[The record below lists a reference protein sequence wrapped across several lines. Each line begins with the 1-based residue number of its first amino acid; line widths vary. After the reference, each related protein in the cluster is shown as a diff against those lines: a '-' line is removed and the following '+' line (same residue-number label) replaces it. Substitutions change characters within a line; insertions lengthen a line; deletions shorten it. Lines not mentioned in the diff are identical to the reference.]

1 MSDRQPSPDL
11 RALERNYEIVGELR
25 GPPDTHRFVAHR
37 REDSTEVM
45 ITVAR
50 APEDDDNNALAHL
63 ASDTQLLTNVTH
75 ANVPRVHAGHW
86 LGPDA
91 YAVVNDPVH
100 ATPLAEFVSR
110 GEKFANARVSV
121 VLQEV
126 DGVLDWARSQ
136 GIVHRKVTPET
147 LWFEPGTDRVIVSF
161 APSRIPIS
169 GVPDARGDARTIGV
183 LAWTMLAGRRYDDR
197 DDKANPPL
205 GEVNP
210 DLAARV
216 VEATDKMVCAESEE
230 GTPDV
235 PAFLALVASGDVLR
249 RAELIMTERQREF
262 DEQHRIVLES
272 YESQRTEIERA
283 AAEQAER
290 LATERAAFERLMK
303 ERQEQLAAVR
313 AELDKQ
319 RAEIAR
325 RLVVLDKRR
334 AAIEKM
340 SEEVSRRAANTPV
353 ARQSIPDDD
362 QPPDAHWA
370 IPVSLAAILL
380 LLIASLV
387 ATMSHQRR
395 PASSAGEVMAPRS
408 APLVRPAP
416 ARTPALR
423 RPTTIPD
430 TSTARL
436 DTSGRDT
443 IAHDTIAHTRTQ

>member
-25 GPPDTHRFVAHR
+25 GPPETHRFLAHR
-37 REDSTEVM
+37 REDSAEVM

-50 APEDDDNNALAHL
+50 APQDDDNNALAHL
-63 ASDTQLLTNVTH
+63 ASDTQLLTNLTH
-75 ANVPRVHAGHW
+75 TNVPRIHSGHW
-86 LGPDA
+86 LGADS
-91 YAVVNDPVH
+91 YAVISDPVH

-110 GEKFANARVSV
+110 GEKFANARVAV

-161 APSRIPIS
+161 ASSRIPIS
-169 GVPDARGDARTIGV
+169 GIPDARGDARTIGV

-205 GEVNP
+205 AEANP
-210 DLAARV
+210 DLATRV
-216 VEATDKMVCAESEE
+216 VEATEE
-230 GTPDV
+230 MIRADSAGETPDV

-249 RAELIMTERQREF
+249 RAELLTAKRQSEF
-262 DEQHRIVLES
+262 DEQHRIALEK
-272 YESQRTEIERA
+272 YENQRTEIERA

-290 LATERAAFERLMK
+290 LVAERAAFERLVK

-313 AELDKQ
+313 AELDNQ

-325 RLVVLDKRR
+325 RLVILDKRR

-340 SEEVSRRAANTPV
+340 NEEVSQRAASAPV
-353 ARQSIPDDD
+353 PQSIPDGD
-362 QPPDAHWA
+362 QPKDAHWS

-395 PASSAGEVMAPRS
+395 STSSAGEVLAPRS
-408 APLVRPAP
+408 APFVRPAP
-416 ARTPALR
+416 VRTPAPIKR
-423 RPTTIPD
+423 RAVIPD
-430 TSTARL
+430 STTPRL
-436 DTSGRDT
+436 DTSTRDT
-443 IAHDTIAHTRTQ
+443 SAHAPHTQ

>member
-1 MSDRQPSPDL
+1 MSDRQPSPAL
-11 RALERNYEIVGELR
+11 RALERKYEIVGELR

-37 REDSTEVM
+37 RDDGAEVM

-50 APEDDDNNALAHL
+50 APQDDDNNALAHL

-75 ANVPRVHAGHW
+75 ANVPHVHSGQW
-86 LGPDA
+86 LGADS
-91 YAVVNDPVH
+91 YAVISDPVH

-161 APSRIPIS
+161 ASSRIPIS

-197 DDKANPPL
+197 DDKANPSL
-205 GEVNP
+205 AEVNP

-216 VEATDKMVCAESEE
+216 VEATEKMVRAESEE

-235 PAFLALVASGDVLR
+235 PAFLALVASGEVLR
-249 RAELIMTERQREF
+249 RAELVMTERQSEF
-262 DEQHRIVLES
+262 DKQHRIVLEN
-272 YESQRTEIERA
+272 YQNQRAEIERA
-283 AAEQAER
+283 AAEQAEH
-290 LATERAAFERLMK
+290 LAAERAAFERLIQ

-340 SEEVSRRAANTPV
+340 SDEVSRRAANAPV
-353 ARQSIPDDD
+353 PQSILDDD
-362 QPPDAHWA
+362 QPQDAHWA

-395 PASSAGEVMAPRS
+395 PASSAGEVIAPRS
-408 APLVRPAP
+408 APFVRPAP
-416 ARTPALR
+416 ARTPALK

-430 TSTARL
+430 TTTARL
-436 DTSGRDT
+436 DTSGRDA
-443 IAHDTIAHTRTQ
+443 IAHDTVAHARTQ

>member
-1 MSDRQPSPDL
+1 MSDRQPSPAL
-11 RALERNYEIVGELR
+11 RALERKYEIVGELR

-37 REDSTEVM
+37 RDDGAEVM

-50 APEDDDNNALAHL
+50 APQDDDNNALAHL

-75 ANVPRVHAGHW
+75 ANVPHVHSGQW
-86 LGPDA
+86 LGADS
-91 YAVVNDPVH
+91 YAVISDPVH

-161 APSRIPIS
+161 ASSRIPIS

-197 DDKANPPL
+197 DDKANPSL
-205 GEVNP
+205 AEVNP

-216 VEATDKMVCAESEE
+216 VEATEKMVRAESEE

-235 PAFLALVASGDVLR
+235 PAFLALVASGEVLR
-249 RAELIMTERQREF
+249 RAELVMTERQSEF
-262 DEQHRIVLES
+262 DKQHRIVLEN
-272 YESQRTEIERA
+272 YQNQRAEIERA
-283 AAEQAER
+283 AAEQAEH
-290 LATERAAFERLMK
+290 LATERAAFERLIQ

-340 SEEVSRRAANTPV
+340 SDEVSRRAANAPV
-353 ARQSIPDDD
+353 PQSILDDD
-362 QPPDAHWA
+362 QPQDAHWA

-395 PASSAGEVMAPRS
+395 PASSAGEVIAPRS
-408 APLVRPAP
+408 APFVRPAP
-416 ARTPALR
+416 ARTPALK

-430 TSTARL
+430 TTTARL
-436 DTSGRDT
+436 DTSGRDA
-443 IAHDTIAHTRTQ
+443 IAHDTVAHARTQ

>member
-1 MSDRQPSPDL
+1 MSDRQPSPAL
-11 RALERNYEIVGELR
+11 RALERKYEIVGELR

-37 REDSTEVM
+37 RDDGAEVM

-50 APEDDDNNALAHL
+50 APQDDDNNALAHL

-75 ANVPRVHAGHW
+75 ANVPHVHSGQW
-86 LGPDA
+86 LGADS
-91 YAVVNDPVH
+91 YAVISDPVH

-161 APSRIPIS
+161 ASSRIPIS

-197 DDKANPPL
+197 DDKANPSL
-205 GEVNP
+205 AEVNP

-216 VEATDKMVCAESEE
+216 VEATEKMVRAESEE

-235 PAFLALVASGDVLR
+235 PAFLALVASGEVLR
-249 RAELIMTERQREF
+249 RAELVMTERQSEF
-262 DEQHRIVLES
+262 DKQHRIVLEN
-272 YESQRTEIERA
+272 YQNQRAEIERA
-283 AAEQAER
+283 AAEQAEH
-290 LATERAAFERLMK
+290 LAAERAAFERLIQ

-334 AAIEKM
+334 DAIEKM
-340 SEEVSRRAANTPV
+340 SDEVSRRAANAPV
-353 ARQSIPDDD
+353 PQSILDDD
-362 QPPDAHWA
+362 QPQDAHWA

-395 PASSAGEVMAPRS
+395 PASSAGEVIAPRS
-408 APLVRPAP
+408 APFVRPAP
-416 ARTPALR
+416 ARTPALK

-430 TSTARL
+430 TTTARL
-436 DTSGRDT
+436 DTSGRDA
-443 IAHDTIAHTRTQ
+443 IAHDTVAHARTQ

>member
-11 RALERNYEIVGELR
+11 RALERNFQIVGELR
-25 GPPDTHRFVAHR
+25 GPPDNHRFVARR
-37 REDSTEVM
+37 REDGAEAM

-50 APEDDDNNALAHL
+50 APQDDDNNALAHL
-63 ASDTQLLTNVTH
+63 ASDAQLLTNVTH
-75 ANVPRVHAGHW
+75 ANVPRVHSGHW
-86 LGPDA
+86 LGA
-91 YAVVNDPVH
+91 ESYAVISDPVH
-100 ATPLAEFVSR
+100 ATPLAELVSR

-147 LWFEPGTDRVIVSF
+147 LWFEPGTNRVIVSF
-161 APSRIPIS
+161 ASSRIPIS

-183 LAWTMLAGRRYDDR
+183 LAWTMLAGRRYDDQ

-205 GEVNP
+205 AEANP

-216 VEATDKMVCAESEE
+216 VEATEE
-230 GTPDV
+230 MIHADSVEAMPDV

-262 DEQHRIVLES
+262 DQQHRIALEK
-272 YESQRTEIERA
+272 YENQRTDIERA

-290 LATERAAFERLMK
+290 LAAERAAFERLVK
-303 ERQEQLAAVR
+303 ERQEQLATVR
-313 AELDKQ
+313 AELDNQ

-325 RLVVLDKRR
+325 RLVILDKRR

-340 SEEVSRRAANTPV
+340 NEEVNQRAANTPV
-353 ARQSIPDDD
+353 RQSIPDDD
-362 QPPDAHWA
+362 QPKDAHWA
-370 IPVSLAAILL
+370 VPVSLAAILL

-395 PASSAGEVMAPRS
+395 PASSAGEVVAPRS
-408 APLVRPAP
+408 TPFVRPAP
-416 ARTPALR
+416 VRTPPVIK
-423 RPTTIPD
+423 RPAVIPD
-430 TSTARL
+430 TTRPRL
-436 DTSGRDT
+436 DTSM
-443 IAHDTIAHTRTQ
+443 HDTVAHVPHTQ